1 MFHMKHCV
9 KQSVK
14 QFQRNGLFKRKPGI
28 LTGFGSVKPKIEK
41 YPDLLDKMFHMKH
54 CVKQSVKQF
63 QRNGLFKRK
72 PGF

>member
-1 MFHMKHCV
+1 MKHCV

-41 YPDLLDKMFHMKH
+41 YPDL
-54 CVKQSVKQF
+54 
-63 QRNGLFKRK
+63 
-72 PGF
+72 